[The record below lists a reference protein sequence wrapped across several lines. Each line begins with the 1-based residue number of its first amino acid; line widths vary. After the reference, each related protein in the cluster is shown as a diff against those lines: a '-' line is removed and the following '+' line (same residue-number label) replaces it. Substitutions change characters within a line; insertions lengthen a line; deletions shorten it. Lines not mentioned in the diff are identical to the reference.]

1 VAIPKRDDD
10 TFRAMGYVA
19 VYAAYIDETVEKCF
33 GLVAV
38 AELVLRPSRRSHY
51 RQ

>member
-1 VAIPKRDDD
+1 MAIPKRDDD

-19 VYAAYIDETVEKCF
+19 VYAAYVDEAVEKCV
-33 GLVAV
+33 GLVAL
-38 AELVLRPSRRSHY
+38 AELVLQPSRRPHY